1 MDIINSRLNDYM
13 LKLLP
18 QRDEVLSDMEKLA
31 KRKGF
36 PIVGPL
42 AGNFLRQMAIA
53 IEAKNIFEMGS
64 GYGYSACWFAK
75 GIPRDGKIVCTD
87 GSDENRQKAED
98 YFKRAGI
105 ESKIEFLVGDARE
118 IIQRYEGPFDII
130 FNDIDKVGYPQAFD
144 LAIPKLRK
152 GGLFITDNVLWSGR
166 ILHKRQEDSTRAI
179 IEFNRKLFNSPEI
192 LSAIVPIRDGLGMA
206 IKL

>member
-1 MDIINSRLNDYM
+1 MDIINSRLNEYM
-13 LKLLP
+13 TKLLP
-18 QRDEVLSDMEKLA
+18 QRDEVLSDMEKFA
-31 KRKGF
+31 RQNRF

-42 AGNFLRQMAIA
+42 AGNFLRQMALA
-53 IEAKNIFEMGS
+53 INAKNIFEMGS

-75 GIPRDGKIVCTD
+75 GMPQDGKIICTD
-87 GSDENRQKAED
+87 GSDDNRQKAED

-105 ESKIEFLVGDARE
+105 ESKIEFVVGDARE
-118 IIQRYEGPFDII
+118 IIQQYDGPFDII

-144 LAIPKLRK
+144 LAISRLRK

-166 ILHKRQEDSTRAI
+166 ILHKRQEESTRAI
-179 IEFNRKLFNSPEI
+179 IEFNRKLFNSPGI
-192 LSAIVPIRDGLGMA
+192 LSSIVPIRDGLGMA

>member
-152 GGLFITDNVLWSGR
+152 GGLCITDNVLWSGR